1 MLINTFLR
9 YYFIFAEYNL
19 FNANVPIFYPLKT
32 AEKLSWA
39 FEIICQWDAFNN
51 HLQELSIKETCILFS
66 KN

>member
-32 AEKLSWA
+32 AENLSWA
-39 FEIICQWDAFNN
+39 FEIIYQSDAFNN
-51 HLQELSIKETCILFS
+51 HLQELSIKDTCILFS